1 MNKKFSTLMTGALL
15 VGSITVASA
24 QHANKSDW
32 EVQFRTQDVTA
43 ASLDQIAVTKINKFD
58 SNKYYQLV
66 VNENAETDVL
76 GENAYI
82 RTPKVLVQTR
92 DYTTGKL
99 YLKVVSIDETQE
111 IGAKLTSSLWKI
123 DVQEDQK

>member
-32 EVQFRTQDVTA
+32 EVPFRTQNVTA
-43 ASLDQIAVTKINKFD
+43 ASLDQVAVTKINKFD

-76 GENAYI
+76 GENEYV
-82 RTPKVLVQTR
+82 TLYKLE
-92 DYTTGKL
+92 TTKP
-99 YLKVVSIDETQE
+99 VNCI
-111 IGAKLTSSLWKI
+111 
-123 DVQEDQK
+123 

>member
-1 MNKKFSTLMTGALL
+1 MTGALL

-32 EVQFRTQDVTA
+32 EVPFRTQDVTA

-76 GENAYI
+76 G
-82 RTPKVLVQTR
+82 
-92 DYTTGKL
+92 
-99 YLKVVSIDETQE
+99 
-111 IGAKLTSSLWKI
+111 
-123 DVQEDQK
+123 